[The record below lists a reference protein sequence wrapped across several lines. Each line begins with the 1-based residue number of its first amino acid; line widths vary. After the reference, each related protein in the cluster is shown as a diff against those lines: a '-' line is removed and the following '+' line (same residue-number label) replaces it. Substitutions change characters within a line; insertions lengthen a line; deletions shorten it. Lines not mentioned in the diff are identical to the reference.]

1 MDRFIE
7 LLEGSRH
14 CVFLSGAGISTFSG
28 IFDFR
33 GKNGIYRRFDAD
45 RIFDI
50 DHFHSSPEYFYSH
63 SREMVF
69 SVGEKEPNFIHNTL
83 AKMETAGMIK
93 TLITQNIDMLHWKAG
108 SRNLIE
114 IHGSARENT
123 CLSCGKKYSYEHVA
137 KVVNNGRVPE
147 CVSCGG
153 LIKPD
158 IVFFGEMLDEGTIT
172 KAMIE
177 SSLADL
183 FVVIGSSLVVQPA
196 ASLPL
201 CSIRNK
207 GKLVIVNDMPTPL
220 DEYAYLRYNDLE
232 DVFRK
237 LEKHFFRGQLQA
249 EQKDESSIKEK
260 L

>member
-7 LLEGSRH
+7 LLEKSRY

-28 IFDFR
+28 ISDFR
-33 GKNGIYRRFDAD
+33 GKNGIYRKFDAD

-50 DHFHSSPEYFYSH
+50 DYFYSRPEYFYSH
-63 SREMVF
+63 SRELVY
-69 SVGEKEPNFIHNTL
+69 SVDEKEPNFIHNTL
-83 AKMETAGMIK
+83 AKMETAGIIK

-108 SRNLIE
+108 SRDIIE

-137 KVVNNGRVPE
+137 KVVTNDRIPK
-147 CVSCGG
+147 CDLCGG

-158 IVFFGEMLDEGTIT
+158 IVFFGEMLDEETIT
-172 KAMIE
+172 RAMIE
-177 SSLADL
+177 SSRADL

-196 ASLPL
+196 ASLPIY
-201 CSIRNK
+201 SVRNK

-232 DVFRK
+232 AVFRK
-237 LEKHFFRGQLQA
+237 LDEHFSSCQLQS
-249 EQKDESSIKEK
+249 EQKDGSSIKEK
-260 L
+260 